1 MYVPDDCF
9 SGWGRLREDEGRKS
23 EVEEGILEALQLMP
37 THHLQQFYTYLIR
50 QNLCY
55 TYFGTVAHTYYFC
68 TLVEPEK
75 MTFAKL
81 VFEPLNVGKSC
92 SR

>member
-37 THHLQQFYTYLIR
+37 THHLQQFYTYLIW

-55 TYFGTVAHTYYFC
+55 ILRYSRTYILFLYTRGT
-68 TLVEPEK
+68 
-75 MTFAKL
+75 
-81 VFEPLNVGKSC
+81 
-92 SR
+92 

>member
-37 THHLQQFYTYLIR
+37 THHLQQFHTYLIW

-55 TYFGTVAHTYYFC
+55 IFRYSRTCTYFC

-75 MTFAKL
+75 ITFAKL

>member
-37 THHLQQFYTYLIR
+37 THHLQQFYTYLIW

-55 TYFGTVAHTYYFC
+55 TYFC

-75 MTFAKL
+75 ITFAKL